1 VTILPSFH
9 PSTLPPFHP
18 SILPFFPIFHSS
30 ILEER
35 EDFRIRNA
43 VISAVCTPIAS
54 SMKKLVISTLS
65 AGRLIAHTAVGPET
79 LEVEAS

>member
-1 VTILPSFH
+1 MRHVRPH
-9 PSTLPPFHP
+9 PSTLPPFH
-18 SILPFFPIFHSS
+18 SSNLPIFHSS

-35 EDFRIRNA
+35 GYFRIRNA

-65 AGRLIAHTAVGPET
+65 ARRLIAHTAVGPET